1 MSVGTYNLG
10 DTSILAAVTNQ
21 VITAGVSDA
30 GVAQAFIDH
39 LEDMEQLSLFV
50 NFVYGSGGTTCIVV
64 VQTTY
69 DDVNWIDIA
78 RFDFATAS
86 ASKVCTV
93 SGELSKGITAV
104 AALGAEGVNDG
115 VLGGKLRAKITSTG
129 TYAGNTSVS
138 VRGEVR

>member
-10 DTSILAAVTNQ
+10 DTSITSALTNQ
-21 VITAGVSDA
+21 VITAGVSEA
-30 GVAQAFIDH
+30 GVAQAFLDN
-39 LEDMEQLSLFV
+39 LEDMEQLSVFV
-50 NFVYGSGGTTCIVV
+50 NFVWGSGGTTCIVI
-64 VQTTY
+64 VQTTF

-86 ASKVCTV
+86 ASKVCTL
-93 SGELSKGITAV
+93 SGELSKGITSV

-115 VLGGKLRAKITSTG
+115 VLGAKLRAKVTSTG

-138 VRGEVR
+138 VRAEVH